1 MKIAVL
7 GANGQVGAE
16 VCLLL
21 NRAPGVEVVPV
32 SRNRSG
38 SAFLRWHGLACRH
51 GLPANASEAAGLLG
65 DCDVVANFALS
76 VGRPREAREANR
88 RLIEAAAMASMP
100 GARQIY
106 FSTLATYRHFLPA
119 AQAPA
124 HTAYGREK
132 RRCEADAFRVGRR
145 TGKETWA
152 LRIGHVYGE
161 LQGIRDEMRQR
172 VLAGP
177 VVVPRGGELAAN
189 VTHTVTIV
197 DAILKIAAGRETP
210 GTYDLTSFPNWSWR
224 QVLEEEARQ
233 AGVPLAIE
241 VPDTE
246 PFEAAARSF
255 LTRARGRVRQQL
267 GGLLASPRTRELGL
281 ALIAY
286 LPESVNVRIQ
296 SRHFK
301 RRAAAEIGQL
311 KHRRSSHDA
320 FTIPP
325 LTPVTLRSLAP
336 TAGLLLAGAGRITP
350 AGAASFPP
358 DMALATGDPG
368 SRHA

>member
-21 NRAPGVEVVPV
+21 RRVPGVEVVPV

-38 SAFLRWHGLACRH
+38 SAFLRWHGVACRH
-51 GLPANASEAAGLLG
+51 GLPADAAQAAGLLG
-65 DCDVVANFALS
+65 DCDLVANFALS

-88 RLIEAAAMASMP
+88 RLIEAAAEASRP

-106 FSTLATYRHFLPA
+106 FSTLATYRDFLPVA
-119 AQAPA
+119 EGPA

-132 RRCEADAFRVGRR
+132 RRCEDDAFRAGRR
-145 TGKETWA
+145 TGKPTWA

-161 LQGIRDEMRQR
+161 LQGIREEMRR
-172 VLAGP
+172 LVTAGP
-177 VVVPRGGELAAN
+177 VVVPRDGALAAS

-197 DAILKIAAGRETP
+197 DAILKIAAGGETP

-233 AGVPLAIE
+233 AGVPLQIE
-241 VPDTE
+241 LPDTD
-246 PFEAAARSF
+246 PFEAAAQGF
-255 LTRARGRVRQQL
+255 LARTKGGLRAQAGR
-267 GGLLASPRTRELGL
+267 LLASPRTRELGL
-281 ALIAY
+281 ALIAH
-286 LPESVNVRIQ
+286 LPESWNLRTQ
-296 SRHFK
+296 SRHFQ
-301 RRAAAEIGQL
+301 RRAAAEIGRL
-311 KHRRSSHDA
+311 GERRPSHGA

-325 LTPVTLRSLAP
+325 LVPNTLRTLTP
-336 TAGLLLAGAGRITP
+336 TRELLDAGAGLIPP
-350 AGAASFPP
+350 AGEGAFPP
-358 DMALATGDPG
+358 DLPLAVAGEP
-368 SRHA
+368 HA